1 MYILKHKDNS
11 LKIRHYREVLKDLE
25 YDCEF
30 NEIQISDYDLIET
43 LEDIITTSTGDIYT
57 ESDFEIIKKSKEYK
71 DKLAKQ
77 ERERLA
83 MLNMTGADVER
94 AIYKVKGIDF
104 DDILAMAKDNPAID
118 EKALKIEFK
127 ANNFYRGNPY
137 IEQVG
142 ALLGFTSEQLDKF
155 FETKDYIYLTA
166 CELTINAV
174 PAEATGTGTVSYP
187 YGTLVDYKVELEG
200 YKPYTGSIA
209 LLKDTELNIEL
220 EKIEEVV
227 DENTTDTTE
236 SDVQDELDTTTSKSD
251 EIDTDI
257 LE

>member
-1 MYILKHKDNS
+1 MFYIQQNE
-11 LKIRHYREVLKDLE
+11 KIVLFDEDKQKLQDTIAFTIPQFQGLEIKEVE
-25 YDCEF
+25 EGYV
-30 NEIQISDYDLIET
+30 
-43 LEDIITTSTGDIYT
+43 IY
-57 ESDFEIIKKSKEYK
+57 DFELMTVEEMEE
-71 DKLAKQ
+71 KQ
-77 ERERLA
+77 AQKERERLA

-94 AIYKVKGIDF
+94 AIYKVKGMDF
-104 DDILAMAKDNPAID
+104 DDILAMVKANPAID

-127 ANNFYRGNPY
+127 ANNFFRGNPY

-142 ALLGFTSEQLDKF
+142 ALLGFTSKQLDKF

-174 PAEATGTGTVSYP
+174 PAEAIGTGTVSYP

-200 YKPYTGSIA
+200 YKPYTGSIE

-227 DENTTDTTE
+227 DENTTDTT
-236 SDVQDELDTTTSKSD
+236 
-251 EIDTDI
+251 TDI
-257 LE
+257 SNEVGE